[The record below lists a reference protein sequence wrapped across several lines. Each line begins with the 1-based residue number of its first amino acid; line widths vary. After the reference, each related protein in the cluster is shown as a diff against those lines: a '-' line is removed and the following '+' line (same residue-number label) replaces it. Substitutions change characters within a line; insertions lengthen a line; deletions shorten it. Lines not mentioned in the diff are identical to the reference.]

1 MLTLIA
7 IGLLPPFA
15 ASIQMTIV
23 VLAGDG
29 DSAIFAFLVVAGSSA
44 AVVWRRHVTRFFIVG

>member
-15 ASIQMTIV
+15 ASIQIAIV

-29 DSAIFAFLVVAGSSA
+29 DSAIFAFLVVAGRST
-44 AVVWRRHVTRFFIVG
+44 AVVWRRHVTRLFIVG